1 MRSFFGFFSQLPGF
15 VKPKIPSEIAFDGK
29 MSDSSPDIST
39 EKDTAENSKASA
51 KRVRKEDDI

>member
-29 MSDSSPDIST
+29 MSESSLDISM
-39 EKDTAENSKASA
+39 EKDTAENIKASA
-51 KRVRKEDDI
+51 RRIR